1 MAKAKKTVET
11 EPVLQNDEL
20 VNEKLNTDEVNNPVS
35 ETPENTP
42 LYIPDIPAQMI
53 VQEEKPESDEI
64 LFLRHILKRNHD
76 GGFGHHLDDEI
87 SERIKYLKSC
97 Q

>member
-20 VNEKLNTDEVNNPVS
+20 VNEKLNTDEVNDPVS

-42 LYIPDIPAQMI
+42 LIYR
-53 VQEEKPESDEI
+53 VSK
-64 LFLRHILKRNHD
+64 
-76 GGFGHHLDDEI
+76 
-87 SERIKYLKSC
+87 
-97 Q
+97 